1 MMNKD
6 IRRADRAVTDREQVI
21 KIVDAAKILHLGL
34 IDGSFP
40 YVVPLHYGYEYENDT
55 FTFYMHGAKVG
66 HKIDLIQ
73 KNSNACI
80 ELETDVELDPAG
92 DIPCKYGSFY
102 SSMIGQG
109 QASIVEDLEE
119 KKRALTLLMLN
130 QTGREF
136 EFNDAMVS
144 SVAIIKVVAKE
155 YTAKARKKM

>member
-1 MMNKD
+1 MNKD
-6 IRRADRAVTDREQVI
+6 IRRADRAVTDREQII
-21 KIVDAAKILHLGL
+21 KIVDAAKVLHLGL
-34 IDGSFP
+34 IDGNFP
-40 YVVPLHYGYEYENDT
+40 YVVPLHYGYEYENGT

-102 SSMIGQG
+102 SLVIGQG
-109 QASIVEDLEE
+109 QASIVEDMEE
-119 KKRALTLLMLN
+119 KKRELKLLMVN

-144 SVAIIKVVAKE
+144 SVAVIKAVVKE
-155 YTAKARKKM
+155 YTTKARKKM